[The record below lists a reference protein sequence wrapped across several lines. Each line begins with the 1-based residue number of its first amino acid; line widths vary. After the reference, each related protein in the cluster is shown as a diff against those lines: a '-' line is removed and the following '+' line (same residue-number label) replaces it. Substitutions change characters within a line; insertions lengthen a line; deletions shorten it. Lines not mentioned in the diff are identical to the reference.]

1 MTLQEQQ
8 VLMSANG
15 GKNIGSPPFLCH
27 QTRIKTPFTNF
38 HGLLYSEHMG
48 AR

>member
-27 QTRIKTPFTNF
+27 QTEVSFADSYQDSFYKLSRPP
-38 HGLLYSEHMG
+38 L
-48 AR
+48 

>member
-15 GKNIGSPPFLCH
+15 GKNISSPPFLCH
-27 QTRIKTPFTNF
+27 QAEVSFADSYQDSFYKLSRPP
-38 HGLLYSEHMG
+38 L
-48 AR
+48 